1 MIKVRKDKVKDLN
14 IILNFE
20 KKLIHSAED
29 IMNKYCP
36 QHFIDMRLKKDYGDI
51 LSKYI
56 RGRIYSKNDAI
67 FIAEFN
73 GKPVGHMIITIKKSH
88 PIFEMEKYGRINTV

>member
-1 MIKVRKDKVKDLN
+1 MIFV
-14 IILNFE
+14 
-20 KKLIHSAED
+20 
-29 IMNKYCP
+29 
-36 QHFIDMRLKKDYGDI
+36 LKRVIEIYF
-51 LSKYI
+51 LQYI

-88 PIFEMEKYGRINTV
+88 PIFEMEKYGRINTVYVEEEFSGKNINSKQKMNLLNGLKRKV